1 MEHFDTSDLVR
12 MKVDSKFSVAN
23 ETIDSNSNEN

>member
-12 MKVDSKFSVAN
+12 MKVDNKLSLAN